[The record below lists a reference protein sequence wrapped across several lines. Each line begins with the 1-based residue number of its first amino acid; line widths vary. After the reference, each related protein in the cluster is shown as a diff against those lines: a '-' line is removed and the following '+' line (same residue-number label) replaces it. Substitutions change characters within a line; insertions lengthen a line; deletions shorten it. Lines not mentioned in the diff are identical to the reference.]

1 LAKFRHVLL
10 GRFMSEHKR
19 RGGWAATWLYRLV
32 VAVLVIAILVVGYG
46 LAEDVLRRV
55 GEQTD
60 ASARSASY
68 AGTASAIAPTATLT
82 PSPTF
87 TFTATM
93 TASPTLTASL
103 TPSPTAS
110 PTLTFTPSPTL
121 TATASSTPLP
131 TATLTPTPA
140 PTQVVL
146 VSLDNPPAQVFA
158 TNTPRPADAS
168 QVTLPAINTPQ
179 DAPAQPTATSQ
190 PSPTLPPMA
199 TLPPTPDAGVSLT
212 PRPLPTLFVYGDA
225 PADAQAPT
233 AIPTAVEYV
242 DRRGYDLMNIVLL
255 GNDEE
260 LTDDNFIRTDTMI
273 IVSIN
278 RTTGTVSMLGLP
290 RDLFVYIPGWTM
302 QRLNL
307 AYMRGRSVGWTDG
320 GFGLLRQTILYNFG
334 INVHYY
340 AMVNLS
346 GLKALIDTVG
356 GVQVAVDCAILNLPL
371 IGAEVPAAATRA
383 TEEGSYLLPVGV
395 YQMNGA
401 EALWYAR
408 ARDNAIE
415 FDRQRR
421 QMQLLRA
428 IWRKARDNGLLTN
441 APTLWNDIQPYI
453 ETNLTFEDVIG
464 LLPIALS
471 LDPSGIENFNFRRL
485 YHTTPWQPPDG
496 VNVQLP
502 IYDTIRPM
510 LEDFY
515 SPPTE
520 SQVRLEGATIR
531 ILNGTTN
538 TDWDVVAADRLG
550 YSGFVATA
558 AGAADIAD
566 YADTILI
573 DFTGQNKGSSLQDI
587 ARILNVRPENIRVE
601 PNPNREVDFEVIL
614 GANYSSCTEEGI
626 VTTGGIEG

>member
-1 LAKFRHVLL
+1 
-10 GRFMSEHKR
+10 MSEHKR
-19 RGGWAATWLYRLV
+19 RGAWAATLLYRIVIVALV
-32 VAVLVIAILVVGYG
+32 AAILFFGYQ
-46 LAEDVLRRV
+46 LAEEILRRI
-55 GEQTD
+55 GEQTA
-60 ASARSASY
+60 ASAASASY
-68 AGTASAIAPTATLT
+68 PGTASAIAPTATLT
-82 PSPTF
+82 ASPEL
-87 TFTATM
+87 TATV
-93 TASPTLTASL
+93 TLPSV
-103 TPSPTAS
+103 TPEPTAS
-110 PTLTFTPSPTL
+110 
-121 TATASSTPLP
+121 AG
-131 TATLTPTPA
+131 
-140 PTQVVL
+140 
-146 VSLDNPPAQVFA
+146 VSLGKQTFA
-158 TNTPRPADAS
+158 TNTPRPLDPS
-168 QVTLPAINTPQ
+168 DVTLPAINTPQ
-179 DAPAQPTATSQ
+179 MISTPPPSATVL
-190 PSPTLPPMA
+190 PMETL
-199 TLPPTPDAGVSLT
+199 TLPPTLDAGISLT

-225 PADAQAPT
+225 PVDAQAPT

-260 LTDDNFIRTDTMI
+260 LTNDNFIRTDTMI

-307 AYMRGRSVGWTDG
+307 AYMRGQSVGWTDG

-346 GLKALIDTVG
+346 GLTALIDAVG
-356 GVQVAVDCAILNLPL
+356 GVEVAVDCAILNLPL

-383 TEEGSYLLPVGV
+383 TEEGSYLLDVGV
-395 YQMNGA
+395 YDMNGG

-441 APTLWNDIQPYI
+441 APALWNEIQPYI
-453 ETNLTFEDVIG
+453 ETNLAFEDLIG
-464 LLPIALS
+464 LLPIALN

-520 SQVRLEGATIR
+520 SQVRLEGASIR
-531 ILNGTTN
+531 IRNGTTN
-538 TDWDVVAADRLG
+538 ADWDRVAADRLG
-550 YSGFVATA
+550 YSGFIAIA
-558 AGAADIAD
+558 AGAADNSD

-573 DFTGQNKGSSLQDI
+573 DYTGQNKGSSLQDI
-587 ARILNVRPENIRVE
+587 ARLLNVRPENIRVE

-614 GANYSSCTEEGI
+614 GENYDSCTEEGI

>member
-1 LAKFRHVLL
+1 
-10 GRFMSEHKR
+10 MSEKKR
-19 RGGWAATWLYRLV
+19 RGSWAAALLYRLGTF
-32 VAVLVIAILVVGYG
+32 ALIGGILFAGYR
-46 LAEDVLRRV
+46 LAEEVIRRV

-60 ASARSASY
+60 AAARSASY
-68 AGTASAIAPTATLT
+68 IGTATAIAPTATA
-82 PSPTF
+82 
-87 TFTATM
+87 TATM
-93 TASPTLTASL
+93 T
-103 TPSPTAS
+103 
-110 PTLTFTPSPTL
+110 FTPSA
-121 TATASSTPLP
+121 TATASSTATATATSTATSTVTYTPTLPP
-131 TATLTPTPA
+131 TASMTPAPTLTPTPE
-140 PTQVVL
+140 PTQVAM
-146 VSLDNPPAQVFA
+146 VSVENPPAQVFA
-158 TNTPRPADAS
+158 TNTPRPANAS
-168 QVTLPAINTPQ
+168 EVTLPAINTPQ
-179 DAPAQPTATSQ
+179 GAAQATATQPPTMTSVPSATQPPMPTLTPPPTDAPA
-190 PSPTLPPMA
+190 
-199 TLPPTPDAGVSLT
+199 VSLT
-212 PRPLPTLFVYGDA
+212 PRPLPTLFVFGNA

-307 AYMRGRSVGWTDG
+307 AYQRGVSVGWTDG

-340 AMVNLS
+340 AMVNLT
-346 GLKALIDTVG
+346 GLQAMIDTVG
-356 GVQVAVDCAILNLPL
+356 GVEVAVDCAILNLPL

-383 TEEGSYLLPVGV
+383 TDEGSYLLPVGV
-395 YQMNGA
+395 YDMNGA

-428 IWRKARDNGLLTN
+428 IWRKARDGGLLTN
-441 APTLWNDIQPYI
+441 APALWNEIQPYM
-453 ETNLTFEDVIG
+453 ETNLTFEDLVG
-464 LLPIALS
+464 LLPIAFN

-502 IYDTIRPM
+502 VYDTIRPM

-520 SQVRLEGATIR
+520 SQVRLEGASIR
-531 ILNGTTN
+531 VMNGTSN
-538 TDWDVVAADRLG
+538 ADWDRVAADRLG
-550 YSGFVATA
+550 YSGFVASA
-558 AGAADIAD
+558 AGAADNAN
-566 YADTILI
+566 YSDTILI
-573 DFTGQNKGSSLQDI
+573 DYTGQSKGSSLQDI
-587 ARILNVRPENIRVE
+587 ARILNVRPENIRVQ
-601 PNPNREVDFEVIL
+601 PDPNREVDFEVIL
-614 GANYSSCTEEGI
+614 GANYTSCTEEGI
-626 VTTGGIEG
+626 ITTPGV